1 MHYIALVIVCVALIA
16 ISFYSRKIAFAALA
30 VIAIGLTILYYIGDD
45 DVLEGDFEV
54 AADLIV
60 LEDLSAEL
68 SYGDNWNYTGRATN
82 NSDKSVTDLKVRIT
96 LRDCEAGQTPPDDCV
111 IIGDQAD
118 LLSIN
123 IPPRQARDFS
133 DAVSFEHAT
142 PRGELNWTFE
152 LVGVSVSN

>member
-1 MHYIALVIVCVALIA
+1 MHYVALIIVCVALIA
-16 ISFYSRKIAFAALA
+16 ISFYSRKIAFGLLA
-30 VIAIGLTILYYIGDD
+30 VIAIGLTILYYLGDD
-45 DVLEGDFEV
+45 GMEGDFEV

-60 LEDLSAEL
+60 LEDMSAKL

-82 NSDKSVTDLKVRIT
+82 NSEKSVTDLKIRIT
-96 LRDCEAGQTPPDDCV
+96 LRDCEAGKTSLDDCV
-111 IIGDQAD
+111 VIGDQAD

-142 PRGELNWTFE
+142 PRGELNWTFD
-152 LVGVSVSN
+152 LIGVSVSR